1 MSVLADPQ
9 YSYLVNKQP
18 LFFQFWKKI
27 FYYWCKFV
35 FLWYTPVRVLGRENL
50 PNESAIFTSNHNSH
64 MDVALISAAA
74 GKSFNYFGM
83 LAAKDY
89 WFDSTIKRTL
99 TNFVMNLVP
108 IARKTEERNG
118 DTFTFDD
125 TIELCRAF
133 MDQDGRNL
141 VIFPEGSR
149 GEPNMMRPFR
159 KGAARFSVHLN
170 APIVPIFIDGSFRS
184 WPKGRFIMYP
194 ARVNVKILPPIHP
207 SDFVTEEDSDHY
219 EQINQMTKTLEGQIQ
234 QVRKSFYAG

>member
-1 MSVLADPQ
+1 MSVLADPK
-9 YSYLVNKQP
+9 YSYLINKQP
-18 LFFQFWKKI
+18 LFFQFWKKM

-35 FLWYTPVRVLGRENL
+35 FLWYTPVRVSGRENL

-118 DTFTFDD
+118 DTFTLM
-125 TIELCRAF
+125 IPSNYAEPSWIK
-133 MDQDGRNL
+133 M
-141 VIFPEGSR
+141 EG
-149 GEPNMMRPFR
+149 
-159 KGAARFSVHLN
+159 
-170 APIVPIFIDGSFRS
+170 
-184 WPKGRFIMYP
+184 
-194 ARVNVKILPPIHP
+194 
-207 SDFVTEEDSDHY
+207 T
-219 EQINQMTKTLEGQIQ
+219 
-234 QVRKSFYAG
+234 

>member
-1 MSVLADPQ
+1 MLPS
-9 YSYLVNKQP
+9 
-18 LFFQFWKKI
+18 QFWKKM

-74 GKSFNYFGM
+74 GKSFNYSGM

-149 GEPNMMRPFR
+149 RCCRRVGPRRPR
-159 KGAARFSVHLN
+159 
-170 APIVPIFIDGSFRS
+170 RS
-184 WPKGRFIMYP
+184 WVPRASRGR
-194 ARVNVKILPPIHP
+194 RSRRLPR
-207 SDFVTEEDSDHY
+207 
-219 EQINQMTKTLEGQIQ
+219 GC
-234 QVRKSFYAG
+234 R